1 MKQWTVIILLSL
13 AQFIM
18 VLDSTV
24 MNLSIISQNLA
35 TLLVGWSVIEGI
47 GAILVIPA
55 IASLIVANYTGKQ
68 RALAYGILGAVA
80 GAAAAVGP
88 LIGGFATTYFSWRYV
103 FVAET
108 IAIICILFLSTKLKP
123 TNPRKAFRSTFLV
136 SCYRPPA

>member
-24 MNLSIISQNLA
+24 MNVSISALVADLNTTVSGVQMAITFYTLTMAALMLTGGKLGEKWGSKKALIIGALIYGLGSFITAISQNLA

-68 RALAYGILGAVA
+68 RALAYGILGA
-80 GAAAAVGP
+80 
-88 LIGGFATTYFSWRYV
+88 
-103 FVAET
+103 
-108 IAIICILFLSTKLKP
+108 
-123 TNPRKAFRSTFLV
+123 
-136 SCYRPPA
+136 